1 MDIEEIASVIVD
13 SAYTVHK
20 TLGPGLLES
29 AYQACLVYELRK
41 RELKVECEV
50 VLPIYYDGQV
60 IDTGYRLDMLV
71 EDCIIIENKS
81 VETLLPIHKA
91 QIITYLKLSG
101 NWLGFLINWN
111 SDRIKDGLKRFVN
124 GSKPE

>member
-1 MDIEEIASVIVD
+1 M
-13 SAYTVHK
+13 
-20 TLGPGLLES
+20 
-29 AYQACLVYELRK
+29 
-41 RELKVECEV
+41 ECEV